1 MDLNSEI
8 LIQNYKLLILLKLI
22 MFYILIGLKSG
33 RQICWL

>member
-22 MFYILIGLKSG
+22 MFYILTGLKFG
-33 RQICWL
+33 REICWL